1 MRALK
6 LYIDNL
12 VVAGDQGWERLHVP
26 GDGDYLFSSMAL
38 CKMVLDG
45 IEIPPV
51 DRRSTWG
58 QLCRKH
64 FLQHVTKRLTD
75 GDGYLGAASLQVLI
89 QTSTDMHPEQY
100 LRRMQTADSSD
111 RQTWGGFLEIAIL
124 CKRWQCMACIFRAS
138 DQGLSFLAYVG
149 DKPRAGLAHKGV
161 CAVAWWGAHYEALR
175 LSDVMLAC
183 LLDDIAQSSA

>member
-1 MRALK
+1 
-6 LYIDNL
+6 
-12 VVAGDQGWERLHVP
+12 
-26 GDGDYLFSSMAL
+26 MAL
-38 CKMVLDG
+38 CKMVL
-45 IEIPPV
+45 ERVPVPPV

-75 GDGYLGAASLQVLI
+75 GDGFLGAASLQVLI
-89 QTSTDMHPEQY
+89 QASTDMHPEQY
-100 LRRMQTADSSD
+100 LRRMQTADSGD
-111 RQTWGGFLEIAIL
+111 RQTWGGFLEIAIM

-138 DQGLSFLAYVG
+138 DEGLSFLAYVG
-149 DKPRAGLAHKGV
+149 DKPRADSAHKGV

-183 LLDDIAQSSA
+183 LLDDIAQASA